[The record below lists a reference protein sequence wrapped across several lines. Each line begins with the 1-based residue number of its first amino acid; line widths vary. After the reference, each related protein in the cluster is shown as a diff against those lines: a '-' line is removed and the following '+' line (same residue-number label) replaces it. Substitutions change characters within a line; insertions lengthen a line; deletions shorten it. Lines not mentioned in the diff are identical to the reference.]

1 MLGGFI
7 FMLEVFVEMLQET
20 KTMHM
25 YRNLFG
31 TCSQHYSNEG
41 NFLDLQSLINK
52 LLLFNTFIL
61 RSPNL
66 REIPYLVRD
75 LGFEDT
81 LLLLSS
87 DALRICCEL
96 RLVGQI
102 GQTDCLVPGG
112 KILPLCS
119 YSVSYGSSDSYDKWI
134 SDQLKHIGTI
144 DLTNNQIKRLK
155 LAVVRALDKNSIKDC
170 ELSILNQTNQDLA
183 SNRGIEVAT
192 AISLTKIKGFNVKPT
207 DFSIRLHQIYDGCFK
222 AETNLGEIFSID
234 EIEVHKVVEN
244 AVLGIAG
251 LNQRIA
257 EMKVHNALSGFLES
271 ETPLFDAKLDFLF
284 QALDPNK
291 LEKNLN
297 RVFALRGFSDIFT
310 DSIQTVNVEKLLK
323 VRDSQ
328 ELNDFRQWLF
338 EIDTTSDAE
347 IIDRIEGL
355 RSKLGI
361 AAHGNKGKIARFLT
375 STLVGSLPVV
385 GSVAGIGLGFVD
397 TFLLEKILPYSGVVA
412 FIDKLYPSLFESR

>member
-1 MLGGFI
+1 
-7 FMLEVFVEMLQET
+7 
-20 KTMHM
+20 M

-61 RSPNL
+61 YSPNL
-66 REIPYLVRD
+66 REISDLVRAF
-75 LGFEDT
+75 GFEDT

-87 DALRICCEL
+87 GALKICCEL
-96 RLVGQI
+96 RLIGQVGQTE
-102 GQTDCLVPGG
+102 GLVPGG
-112 KILPLCS
+112 KILPPCS
-119 YSVSYGSSDSYDKWI
+119 YSIMYGSAADHEKWL
-134 SDQLKHIGTI
+134 SDQLKSIGTSE
-144 DLTNNQIKRLK
+144 LTHNQIKKLK
-155 LAVVRALDKNSIKDC
+155 LAVVNALDRNLIKSRDID
-170 ELSILNQTNQDLA
+170 LLNQTNQELA
-183 SNRGIEVAT
+183 SSRGIEVAT
-192 AISLTKIKGFNVKPT
+192 AIALTKMKGFNVKPT
-207 DFSIRLHQIYDGCFK
+207 DFSIRLHQIYDGCFRT
-222 AETNLGEIFSID
+222 ETNLGEIFSLD

-257 EMKVHNALSGFLES
+257 EMEVHNALSGFLQS

-284 QALDPNK
+284 RARDPNK

-310 DSIQTVNVEKLLK
+310 APVQTVNVEKLLK

-347 IIDRIEGL
+347 IIDRIGGL

-361 AAHGNKGKIARFLT
+361 AAQGNKGKIVRFLT
-375 STLVGSLPVV
+375 TTLVGSLPVI
-385 GSVAGIGLGFVD
+385 GSVAGIGLGFID

-412 FIDKLYPSLFESR
+412 FIDKLYPSLFESK